1 MSLIPSQIAGKA
13 AATRDRYIFCCLQ
26 KLRISKVEEKE
37 AQAGHGG
44 KQNNQNSSEGP
55 EK

>member
-1 MSLIPSQIAGKA
+1 
-13 AATRDRYIFCCLQ
+13 
-26 KLRISKVEEKE
+26 VEEKE